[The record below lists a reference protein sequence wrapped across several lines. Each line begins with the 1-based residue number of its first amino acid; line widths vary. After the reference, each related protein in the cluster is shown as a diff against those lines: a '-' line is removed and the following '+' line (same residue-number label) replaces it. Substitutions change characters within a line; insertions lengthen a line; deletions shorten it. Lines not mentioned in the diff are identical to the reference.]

1 MFMEQAPKSALIVS
15 RHRLIA
21 EMLTDYLDSRSD
33 IRATWVPDLDAVEQ
47 PARYGV
53 VVLDLDPMPS
63 ANSVIIQRAKTLLQ
77 DSPVAILTDA
87 QDTDLF
93 LRLVASGASGILL
106 KQRPLKSLV
115 AILLLLIAG
124 EHYVPMEQ

>member
-21 EMLTDYLDSRSD
+21 EMLTDYLVSRSD
-33 IRATWVPDLDAVEQ
+33 IRADWVPDLDAVEN

-53 VVLDLDPMPS
+53 VVLDLDPMP
-63 ANSVIIQRAKTLLQ
+63 NTNFLVIQRAKTLLQ

-87 QDTDLF
+87 QDTELF
-93 LRLVASGASGILL
+93 LRLVSAGASGILL

-124 EHYVPMEQ
+124 EHYVPMEL